1 MKKHS
6 DLLQLVALLRR
17 SVPNTARFNL
27 FLALRGAGDE
37 VRLHSRFIGALLDPA
52 YHVLGYELLIDFLR
66 EIEVPITGP
75 ESFSLL
81 GLKVQVE
88 HMGIDLLITNADRQA
103 VLIENKIFAGDQ
115 EKQLRRYYD
124 ELLARNFGPIFVRY
138 LTLDGHEASEDSLS
152 GLNKELQDKG
162 YQCISYAKHI
172 RGWLESGER
181 MATRDIPVRESI
193 SQYLAVINS
202 LTGSDQEETYMNGL
216 VETLLIGENM
226 RLARDVRA
234 AYMHGLVELQDRLWT
249 DIEAALKDVDSEIT
263 EYPGNYSLNVLVE
276 RKSTIENFYRS
287 GARNNKYYGLYFSPP
302 DFPLVSIGIEIEA
315 SLYSVVIC
323 DAAQHPV
330 GYRQAKKILA
340 DADIH
345 GGHTVNAPFW
355 RWCPGQYNLQDP
367 DEMTLAMLCDEKKR
381 REFARTC
388 AEDVIELW
396 RLFVNIK

>member
-1 MKKHS
+1 MQKHT
-6 DLLQLVALLRR
+6 DLLRLVALLRR
-17 SVPNTARFNL
+17 SVPNTSRFNL

-37 VRLHSRFIGALLDPA
+37 VRLHSRFIGALLDPEN
-52 YHVLGYELLIDFLR
+52 HVLGRELLIDFLR
-66 EIEVPITGP
+66 EIEVPIAGP

-115 EKQLRRYYD
+115 EKQLRRYHD
-124 ELLARNFGPIFVRY
+124 ELLARKFSPIFVRY
-138 LTLDGHEASEDSLS
+138 LTIDGHAPAEDSLS
-152 GLNKELQDKG
+152 GLDKELPENG

-234 AYMHGLVELQDRLWT
+234 AYMHGLAELQDRLWT
-249 DIEAALKDVDSEIT
+249 DIEAALKDIDAQILECPT
-263 EYPGNYSLNVLVE
+263 TDSLNVLTE
-276 RKSTIENFYRS
+276 RKSLIENFYRP

-302 DFPLVSIGIEIEA
+302 EFPLVSIGIEIES
-315 SLYSVVIC
+315 SLYSAVIC
-323 DAAQHPV
+323 DGVQQPV
-330 GYRQAKKILA
+330 GYKQAKKMLA

-345 GGHTVNAPFW
+345 GGHSANIPFW
-355 RWCPGQYNLQDP
+355 RWCSGQYNLQDP
-367 DEMTLAMLCDEKKR
+367 DETTLAMLCDEKKR

-396 RLFVNIK
+396 RLFVNNK